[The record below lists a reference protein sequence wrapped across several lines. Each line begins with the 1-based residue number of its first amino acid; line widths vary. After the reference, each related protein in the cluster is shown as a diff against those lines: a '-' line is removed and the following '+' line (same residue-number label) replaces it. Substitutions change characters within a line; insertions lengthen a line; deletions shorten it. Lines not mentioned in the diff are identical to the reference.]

1 MNKKYIIEL
10 WHSIYDV
17 IVKYLW
23 SITFET
29 HLDIAVLFHIPR
41 LSQNLC
47 FLNKEDINFMWV
59 SIYQSRC
66 SSNQLRSKDL
76 SFAAI
81 EFNKSLKF
89 NMLQLKMNPWK
100 RKVPNLEILLEKGK
114 HEPPGLIKE
123 MKPNLVG
130 KSPSFSLHGVSLSLS
145 ISQLRAPLGG
155 GRANGCF
162 FGGKEWCSLIWSY
175 LGFIGS

>member
-1 MNKKYIIEL
+1 MNKKYITEL

-17 IVKYLW
+17 IVKCLW

-29 HLDIAVLFHIPR
+29 HLDIAVLFQIPR

-47 FLNKEDINFMWV
+47 FLHKVDIIFMCV

-76 SFAAI
+76 SLAAI
-81 EFNKSLKF
+81 EFNESLKF
-89 NMLQLKMNPWK
+89 NMFQLKMNPVQK
-100 RKVPNLEILLEKGK
+100 EISELGNPTGKGK
-114 HEPPGLIKE
+114 
-123 MKPNLVG
+123 
-130 KSPSFSLHGVSLSLS
+130 KSPRFDKGDEAELGGGNHHHFRLHGVSLSLS

-155 GRANGCF
+155 WKSQALSFLG
-162 FGGKEWCSLIWSY
+162 EWKIDADWVEVI
-175 LGFIGS
+175 LGL